1 MTQSL
6 INGLVDNQ
14 LNAFDRG
21 LNYGDG
27 LFETI
32 AIRNG
37 KPLLWDAHIERM
49 SKGAQRLAIPFEQ
62 QTRNALL
69 SDFNTLCARHSPANH
84 VFDGVLK
91 FVLTRGV
98 GPRGYKAQ
106 AQPDLTRIASISAIS
121 DNTAAQKTGISVV
134 LCATQ
139 LARQPLLAG
148 IKHLNR
154 LEQVLARNEWA
165 CSLIGEGIVS
175 DTQGF
180 VIEGCMSNLFW
191 ITDNVL
197 YTPDLTH
204 AGVEG
209 VVRNAI
215 IELCQLKQLM
225 TVKIGDFTL
234 ADVLKADEVFVCNSV
249 VNILPV
255 TNIYDVASAVSDVIT
270 DTQGWPKVL
279 AVGAKTQQLQSLL
292 DHFYLEG
299 N

>member
-6 INGLVDNQ
+6 INGLVDHQ

-69 SDFNTLCARHSPANH
+69 SDFNILCARQFPVNH

-106 AQPDLTRIASISAIS
+106 AQPDLTRIASLSAIS

-134 LCATQ
+134 VCATQ

-165 CSLIGEGIVS
+165 CSSISEGIVS
-175 DTQGF
+175 DTQGL
-180 VIEGCMSNLFW
+180 VVEGCMSNLFW
-191 ITDNVL
+191 VSDNVL
-197 YTPDLTH
+197 YTPDLTY

-209 VVRNAI
+209 VVRNTI

-234 ADVLKADEVFVCNSV
+234 ADVLSADEVFVCNSV
-249 VNILPV
+249 VDILPV
-255 TNIYDVASAVSDVIT
+255 THIYDVASAVSDVIT
-270 DTQGWPKVL
+270 DTPGWPKVL

>member
-69 SDFNTLCARHSPANH
+69 SDFNTLCALQSPTNH
-84 VFDGVLK
+84 TFDGVLK

-98 GPRGYKAQ
+98 GARGYKAE
-106 AQPDLTRIASISAIS
+106 ARPNLTRIASISAIS
-121 DNTAAQKTGISVV
+121 DNTSSQKEGISVV

-165 CSLIGEGIVS
+165 CSSIAEGIVS

-191 ITDNVL
+191 VSNNVL
-197 YTPDLTH
+197 YTPELTY

-215 IELCQLKQLM
+215 IEQCQQQQLM
-225 TVKIGDFTL
+225 NVKIGHFTL

-255 TNIYDVASAVSDVIT
+255 TNIYNTTSAEGDVIT
-270 DTQGWPKVL
+270 YAQGWPKVL
-279 AVGAKTQQLQSLL
+279 AIGPKTRQLQSLL
-292 DHFYLEG
+292 NYFYLEG